1 MAVKVSYDNKLSF
14 KRVTREI
21 WDEFVY
27 GSHLVAL
34 GDVLA
39 LYVLSL
45 ILNIDI
51 TISFFIVVYLSI
63 LAINFFNRY
72 KDIDQDNLTNS
83 ERSTSISKYFKFMPY
98 IMGFLFL
105 VSVFITALC
114 APFNALIFMLF
125 LFGLGI
131 FYSIY
136 LKSVTRKVIGFKNFM
151 TALPYALLV
160 IFLSLF
166 YNASIELSTILITT
180 FYFIRIF
187 INTTFFDIKD
197 IKSDKSEGLRTLPVV
212 FGENKTK
219 IILTY
224 LNIFSIIPIIIGI
237 YWKILPFYS
246 IALIVTVFYSFIYL
260 EKRKLFKKQTTLY
273 NVVVDGEFIFWLPY
287 ILIGKILL

>member
-1 MAVKVSYDNKLSF
+1 MMVKVNDDSKLSF
-14 KRVTREI
+14 NRVIRKI

-27 GSHLVAL
+27 SSHLVAL
-34 GDVLA
+34 GDALA

-45 ILNIDI
+45 ILNINI

-63 LAINFFNRY
+63 LAINFFNRC
-72 KDIDQDNLTNS
+72 KDIDQDNLTNP
-83 ERSTSISKYFKFMPY
+83 ERSTSVSKYFKFMPY

-166 YNASIELSTILITT
+166 YNTPIALSTILITI

-187 INTTFFDIKD
+187 VNTTFFDIKD
-197 IKSDKSEGLRTLPVV
+197 IKSDKLEGLRTFPVV
-212 FGENKTK
+212 YGENKTK
-219 IILTY
+219 KILLA
-224 LNIFSIIPIIIGI
+224 LNIISALPIFIGI
-237 YWKILPFYS
+237 YFKVLPLYS
-246 IALIVTVFYSFIYL
+246 IGILVTIFYVLIYL
-260 EKRKLFKKQTTLY
+260 TNKKSYKQRVLY
-273 NVVVDGEFIFWLPY
+273 NVIVDGEFIFWPLY
-287 ILIGKILL
+287 ILICRGVLG